1 MCAEDEDEEDGDG
14 DAAEVDDAESYRWK
28 AANGSED
35 DEDDRGDEND
45 DDDDDDDDIMDGSEV
60 LDCSRARSTAA
71 AARMCCG
78 VEKVCRI

>member
-1 MCAEDEDEEDGDG
+1 MCAEDEEEEDGDG
-14 DAAEVDDAESYRWK
+14 DNADSAPYRWK

-35 DEDDRGDEND
+35 DEEDDRGDPN
-45 DDDDDDDDIMDGSEV
+45 DDDDDDDDIMDGSAV
-60 LDCSRARSTAA
+60 LDCSRARATAA